1 MMITNETTITQIA
14 ELMGSCATEKEGRI
28 MMGIL
33 SREGVIDTQEVHGD
47 VWMGWMSEV
56 TEIID
61 SGEV

>member
-1 MMITNETTITQIA
+1 MRITNETTTTQIA

-33 SREGVIDTQEVHGD
+33 SREGVIDTQEVRD
-47 VWMGWMSEV
+47 NVWMGWLSEV
-56 TEIID
+56 AEIID